1 MVAASTASIIAR
13 LRELGEVARVM
24 APDFSWPFFNVL
36 ESRIRARHKPARD
49 KRNVKLSDE
58 LLGLGL
64 LLIEKATA
72 LTIGRRRS
80 DERGASVRPVR
91 RIWRTIARVWKAVTD
106 PKWKIDGLGISALGA
121 AGADWWLARS
131 ARAALMA
138 LHLSGVVFRR
148 KWKPRLKPWGRRA
161 ARQRLR
167 EARLH
172 SSRKDPGLWLGKA
185 RNNSS

>member
-1 MVAASTASIIAR
+1 
-13 LRELGEVARVM
+13 
-24 APDFSWPFFNVL
+24 
-36 ESRIRARHKPARD
+36 
-49 KRNVKLSDE
+49 
-58 LLGLGL
+58 
-64 LLIEKATA
+64 

>member
-1 MVAASTASIIAR
+1 
-13 LRELGEVARVM
+13 M

-131 ARAALMA
+131 ARA
-138 LHLSGVVFRR
+138 
-148 KWKPRLKPWGRRA
+148 PR
-161 ARQRLR
+161 
-167 EARLH
+167 
-172 SSRKDPGLWLGKA
+172 
-185 RNNSS
+185 

>member
-1 MVAASTASIIAR
+1 
-13 LRELGEVARVM
+13 M

-106 PKWKIDGLGISALGA
+106 PKWKIDGLGISALGVA
-121 AGADWWLARS
+121 S
-131 ARAALMA
+131 TKRA
-138 LHLSGVVFRR
+138 
-148 KWKPRLKPWGRRA
+148 RRA
-161 ARQRLR
+161 DGAASLR
-167 EARLH
+167 RGLPPQMEAAAQALGATGRTTATAGSPLTQL
-172 SSRKDPGLWLGKA
+172 SKRSRTLAWKSQKQ
-185 RNNSS
+185 